1 MSAKRNE
8 QKRLLEVKDM
18 VIDFSGFYD
27 FPRQIDRLMEEIWN
41 PSTISQRRLAYPPVN
56 LSEDDGN
63 IYVQAA
69 IPGMA
74 MEDIDLTLT
83 DGSLIMRGKRESEK
97 GDYFRQ
103 ERPTGSFQRV
113 INLNVPVN
121 RDNVSATMKE
131 GILEIVMPKS
141 EEAKPKKI
149 NIEIS

>member
-1 MSAKRNE
+1 
-8 QKRLLEVKDM
+8 M

-56 LSEDDGN
+56 LSEDDAN
-63 IYVQAA
+63 VYVQAA

-74 MEDIDLTLT
+74 MENMDLTLT
-83 DGSLIMRGKRESEK
+83 DGSLVMRGKRESEK

-121 RDNVSATMKE
+121 RDKVSATMKE
-131 GILEIVMPKS
+131 GILEIVLPKT
-141 EEAKPKKI
+141 EESKPKKI

>member
-1 MSAKRNE
+1 
-8 QKRLLEVKDM
+8 M

-56 LSEDDGN
+56 LSEDEGN
-63 IYVQAA
+63 VYVQAA

-74 MEDIDLTLT
+74 MENIDLTLT
-83 DGSLIMRGKRESEK
+83 DGSLVMRGKRESEK

-113 INLNVPVN
+113 ITINVPVN
-121 RDNVSATMKE
+121 RDKVSATMKE
-131 GILEIVMPKS
+131 GILEVVLPKS

>member
-1 MSAKRNE
+1 
-8 QKRLLEVKDM
+8 M

-63 IYVQAA
+63 VYVQAA

-74 MEDIDLTLT
+74 MDNIDLTLT
-83 DGSLIMRGKRESEK
+83 DGSLIMKGKRESEK

-121 RDNVSATMKE
+121 RDKVSATMRE
-131 GILEIVMPKS
+131 GILDIVLPKA

>member
-1 MSAKRNE
+1 LE
-8 QKRLLEVKDM
+8 QKNSGGDGM

-56 LSEDDGN
+56 LSEDDAN
-63 IYVQAA
+63 VYVQAA

-74 MEDIDLTLT
+74 MENMDLTLT
-83 DGSLIMRGKRESEK
+83 DGSLVMRGKRESEK

-121 RDNVSATMKE
+121 RDKVSATMKE
-131 GILEIVMPKS
+131 GILEIVLPKT
-141 EEAKPKKI
+141 EESKPKKI

>member
-1 MSAKRNE
+1 
-8 QKRLLEVKDM
+8 M

-41 PSTISQRRLAYPPVN
+41 PTTISQRRLAYPPVN

-63 IYVQAA
+63 IYIQAA

-74 MEDIDLTLT
+74 MENIDLTLT
-83 DGSLIMRGKRESEK
+83 DGSLIMRGRRESEK

-113 INLNVPVN
+113 INLNVQVN
-121 RDNVSATMKE
+121 RDKVAATMKE
-131 GILEIVMPKS
+131 GILEVVLPKS

>member
-1 MSAKRNE
+1 
-8 QKRLLEVKDM
+8 M

-63 IYVQAA
+63 IYIQAA

-74 MEDIDLTLT
+74 MENIDLTLT

>member
-1 MSAKRNE
+1 MQAKE
-8 QKRLLEVKDM
+8 QRQAEVNGM

-56 LSEDDGN
+56 LSEDEGN
-63 IYVQAA
+63 VYVQAA

-74 MEDIDLTLT
+74 MENIDLTLT
-83 DGSLIMRGKRESEK
+83 DGSLVMRGKRESEK

-113 INLNVPVN
+113 ITINVPVN
-121 RDNVSATMKE
+121 RDKVSATMKE
-131 GILEIVMPKS
+131 GILEVVLPKS

>member
-1 MSAKRNE
+1 
-8 QKRLLEVKDM
+8 M

-41 PSTISQRRLAYPPVN
+41 PTTISQRRLAYPPVN

-63 IYVQAA
+63 IYIQAA

-74 MEDIDLTLT
+74 MENIDLTLT
-83 DGSLIMRGKRESEK
+83 DGSLIMRGRRESEK

-121 RDNVSATMKE
+121 RDKVAATMKE
-131 GILEIVMPKS
+131 GILEVVLPKS